1 MKMKKLSFTC
11 LIATTLSICSCS
23 DFLTE
28 TNYSG
33 LSDDPVYYTEVG
45 VEALVNSCYTPTRLW
60 YGKEG
65 GATLTEL
72 GTDLFLK
79 GGDCKHPQFSMYN
92 MDLNSQ
98 DPLLQV
104 YWSKFYEAIN
114 YCNTALARLET
125 APLDEEVR
133 IRRIGE
139 VSFLLLPFEIL
150 FFCTLLVVLCSA
162 VLSSNLCGHSP
173 FGCLCAGY
181 P

>member
-1 MKMKKLSFTC
+1 MKRFFLFYIALIC
-11 LIATTLSICSCS
+11 LTFVSCR

-33 LSDDPVYYTEVG
+33 LSDNPFYNSEVG

-104 YWSKFYEAIN
+104 YWSKFMK
-114 YCNTALARLET
+114 L
-125 APLDEEVR
+125 
-133 IRRIGE
+133 
-139 VSFLLLPFEIL
+139 
-150 FFCTLLVVLCSA
+150 
-162 VLSSNLCGHSP
+162 
-173 FGCLCAGY
+173 
-181 P
+181 